1 MEINEQLE
9 DGILIMH
16 ISDQINSTTAP
27 ILGERLDAEIAEGH
41 VHLVLDL
48 SDAPYISS
56 AGLRVLSIALK
67 AVRASQASGDLYLAN
82 PSKTV
87 TYSFRISGF
96 DQVFCI
102 YDTVAEAI
110 AAMAAS
116 REMDWVD

>member
-1 MEINEQLE
+1 MEINEQLD

-27 ILGERLDAEIAEGH
+27 ILSERLDAEIAEGH

-87 TYSFRISGF
+87 AYSFRISGF